1 MTAFAA
7 ARPGLFVRLLLA
19 LAALGLLSSCGSGAV
34 SAPTTPPTAT
44 ALAIAPSTATL
55 YADSP
60 FTFLVTGGTGTYL
73 ITSSDQLA
81 VPISGTLTGNALTVI
96 PGPVSVDTPVTLSVR
111 DTGTATP
118 ISATLTVKPRTVSNV
133 VTVTPSA
140 SQSAACGTSV
150 CAGGDAEVRVQ
161 LSQSGL
167 PLANRTVRFD
177 VVSGEFRIITSAPG
191 APEIL
196 SVSGTTTSD
205 QSGVAS
211 MRVRVLSD
219 ALSQTGLLQV
229 TDLSS
234 GFTQRASFSIAP
246 SSNAPLNAQPA
257 TITFQGVAANT
268 CASGISADVI
278 VFGGR
283 PPYQIS
289 QPGSFNVSPT
299 VVTSSGGRFTIT
311 AIGQCSAGSA
321 IAVVDSSGATASVTA
336 SNALSAVTPPDP
348 VEPAFEVSPRTVTL
362 NSCQAVGNF
371 ALTGGE
377 GTYFAA
383 SGNTAVN
390 LVVTG
395 SVASAQ
401 RAAGSGTLIPTPP
414 ATTVTVVGTLSD
426 GKTPKTVNIIL
437 SGPGLGPC

>member
-1 MTAFAA
+1 MTAFAS
-7 ARPGLFVRLLLA
+7 ARMGLLARFLLA
-19 LAALGLLSSCGSGAV
+19 LAAPGLLSSCGSGAV
-34 SAPTTPPTAT
+34 SAPVTPPTAT
-44 ALAIAPSTATL
+44 ALAISPATATL
-55 YADSP
+55 YAESP
-60 FTFLVTGGTGTYL
+60 FSFLVTGGTGTYL

-81 VPISGTLTGNALTVI
+81 VPISGVLTGNNLTVV

-118 ISATLTVKPRTVSNV
+118 VSASITVKPRTVSNV

-167 PLANRTVRFD
+167 PLANRQVRFD

-191 APEIL
+191 APEVL

-219 ALSQTGLLQV
+219 ALSQTALLQV
-229 TDLSS
+229 TDIAS

-257 TITFQGVAANT
+257 TINFQGVAANT

-289 QPGSFNVSPT
+289 QPGSFNVAPI
-299 VVTSSGGRFTIT
+299 VVTNSGGRFTISAT
-311 AIGQCSAGSA
+311 GQCSPGSA
-321 IAVVDSSGATASVTA
+321 IAVVDSNGNTVSVTA
-336 SNALSAVTPPDP
+336 TNTLSAVAPPEPSDP
-348 VEPAFEVSPRTVTL
+348 PFAVSTTALTL
-362 NSCQAVGNF
+362 NSCTAIGNVG
-371 ALTGGE
+371 LTGGT
-377 GTYFAA
+377 GSYFGA
-383 SGNTAVN
+383 SGDSGVKVEVN
-390 LVVTG
+390 G
-395 SVASAQ
+395 SVASIQ
-401 RAAGSGTLIPTPP
+401 RDEKIGGYSDPTSVN
-414 ATTVTVVGTLSD
+414 VTFSD
-426 GKTPKTVNIIL
+426 GSATKIVRVRLEGDGATLVCP
-437 SGPGLGPC
+437 